1 MKTKPRDDS
10 SLGCGTGR
18 ELALNVLN
26 SIGLRH
32 TKASILDGMRILEL
46 DRSIEAL
53 YKLKARD
60 VIVQVKVAIGHK
72 KADGQPTASPT
83 TQDVS
88 KRLLRYVSLFL
99 NEQFRFD
106 VRIFYDAHHFSVS
119 HSPYISWDRNV
130 LGPARS
136 ISSNVLGAIELARN
150 PESNSAL
157 QKLLRDG
164 NGFATRESVEKILR
178 CESDGR

>member
-1 MKTKPRDDS
+1 MTTKPRDGS

-18 ELALNVLN
+18 ELALNVLS

-32 TKASILDGMRILEL
+32 TKASVLDGMCILEL

-60 VIVQVKVAIGHK
+60 VIVQVKVTIGSK
-72 KADGQPTASPT
+72 RADERPSESLPAQET
-83 TQDVS
+83 S

-99 NEQFRFD
+99 REQFRFD
-106 VRIFYDAHHFSVS
+106 VRIFYNAHHFSIS

-130 LGPARS
+130 LGTAMS

-150 PESNSAL
+150 AESGSAL
-157 QKLLRDG
+157 QRLLRDG
-164 NGFATRESVEKILR
+164 NGFATRESVEKVLR
-178 CESDGR
+178 RESNGR